1 MAEEPYDQG
10 HTHATPNIIAWF
22 AVKAESFPERSQ
34 RFRPRKVSCCK
45 QTNCITQNVSEEI
58 SETASIK
65 KGELQIQSP
74 IYKKQH
80 YTKNQNHSHAFPCV
94 SRRPMV
100 IWKGR
105 IECVLVGQWIN
116 PFFA

>member
-1 MAEEPYDQG
+1 MAKEPYDQG
-10 HTHATPNIIAWF
+10 HNHTTPNIIAWF

-34 RFRPRKVSCCK
+34 RFRPRKVSCYK
-45 QTNCITQNVSEEI
+45 QTNCIMQNVSEEI
-58 SETASIK
+58 SETTSIK
-65 KGELQIQSP
+65 RGELQIQNP

-80 YTKNQNHSHAFPCV
+80 YTKNQNHSDAFPRV

-105 IECVLVGQWIN
+105 MRWVLVRQWIN
-116 PFFA
+116 